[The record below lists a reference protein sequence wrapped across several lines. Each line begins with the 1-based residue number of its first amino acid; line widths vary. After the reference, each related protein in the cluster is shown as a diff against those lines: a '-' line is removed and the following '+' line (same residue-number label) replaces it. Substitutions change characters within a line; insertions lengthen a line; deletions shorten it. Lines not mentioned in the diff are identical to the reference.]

1 MKVIK
6 VGTRKSKLAM
16 TQTQQL
22 ADQLKELHPE
32 RDFVLVPYTTKGD
45 RLTHVSLQEIGGKG
59 VFVKEIE
66 RALLAGEIDMAV
78 HSLKD
83 MPAKLAE
90 GCVLGAISQRE
101 DVRDCLI
108 FRQAG
113 QTLANLPEGAL
124 IGTSSIRRQVQLQ
137 AQRPDL
143 TFKPLRG
150 NIDTRIKKLEEGEY
164 DAIVLAMAGLKRLGW
179 MDQSRLHIQP
189 LETSLCLP
197 AISQGALA
205 VECREEDEELRSLL
219 AAVQDEKTAA
229 EVAVERAVL
238 AQMNADCT
246 FPIAAL
252 AQKNGQDYQL
262 EAMLAKEDGQCVFVS
277 LQGQDG
283 QQLAEQA
290 VRQLA
295 DKGAVGMP
303 WLKK

>member
-22 ADQLKELHPE
+22 VDQLKAIHPE

-90 GCVLGAISQRE
+90 GCALGAISQRE

-179 MDQSRLHIQP
+179 LDQSRLHIQT

-246 FPIAAL
+246 F
-252 AQKNGQDYQL
+252 QKNGQGYQL
-262 EAMLAKEDGQCVFVS
+262 EAMLAKEDGQCIFVS

-283 QQLAEQA
+283 QELAEQA

-295 DKGAVGMP
+295 HKGAVGMP

>member
-1 MKVIK
+1 M
-6 VGTRKSKLAM
+6 
-16 TQTQQL
+16 
-22 ADQLKELHPE
+22 
-32 RDFVLVPYTTKGD
+32 
-45 RLTHVSLQEIGGKG
+45 
-59 VFVKEIE
+59 
-66 RALLAGEIDMAV
+66 
-78 HSLKD
+78 
-83 MPAKLAE
+83 
-90 GCVLGAISQRE
+90 
-101 DVRDCLI
+101 I

-179 MDQSRLHIQP
+179 LDQSRLHIQP

-205 VECREEDEELRSLL
+205 VECREEDKELRQLL
-219 AAVQDEKTAA
+219 AAVQDDKTAA

-246 FPIAAL
+246 FPIAAF
-252 AQKNGQDYQL
+252 AQKKGQAYQL

-283 QQLAEQA
+283 QELAEQA

>member
-22 ADQLKELHPE
+22 VDQLKKLHPE
-32 RDFVLVPYTTKGD
+32 RDFVLIPYTTKGD

-90 GCVLGAISQRE
+90 GCALGAISQRE

-108 FRQAG
+108 FRQSG
-113 QTLANLPEGAL
+113 QTLADLPEGAL

-143 TFKPLRG
+143 AFKPLRG

-164 DAIVLAMAGLKRLGW
+164 DAIVLAMAGLTRLGW
-179 MDQSRLHIQP
+179 LDQSRLHIQP
-189 LETSLCLP
+189 
-197 AISQGALA
+197 
-205 VECREEDEELRSLL
+205 
-219 AAVQDEKTAA
+219 
-229 EVAVERAVL
+229 
-238 AQMNADCT
+238 
-246 FPIAAL
+246 
-252 AQKNGQDYQL
+252 
-262 EAMLAKEDGQCVFVS
+262 
-277 LQGQDG
+277 
-283 QQLAEQA
+283 
-290 VRQLA
+290 
-295 DKGAVGMP
+295 
-303 WLKK
+303 

>member
-22 ADQLKELHPE
+22 VDQLKELHPE

-90 GCVLGAISQRE
+90 GCALGAISQRE

-113 QTLANLPEGAL
+113 QTLADLPKGAL

-143 TFKPLRG
+143 AFKPLRG

-179 MDQSRLHIQP
+179 LDQSRLHI
-189 LETSLCLP
+189 
-197 AISQGALA
+197 
-205 VECREEDEELRSLL
+205 ELW
-219 AAVQDEKTAA
+219 QW
-229 EVAVERAVL
+229 
-238 AQMNADCT
+238 NAGKRMRNCG
-246 FPIAAL
+246 FSWRL
-252 AQKNGQDYQL
+252 FR
-262 EAMLAKEDGQCVFVS
+262 MR
-277 LQGQDG
+277 
-283 QQLAEQA
+283 
-290 VRQLA
+290 RQLL
-295 DKGAVGMP
+295 KWQLSGQF
-303 WLKK
+303 WLR